1 MLNNKF
7 IDYIKDGSFFWLT
20 QHACLIVFIYYML
33 NSASLFLKAQF
44 NIDTISQT
52 PKEIIKY
59 NTIVLDFLEKYTL
72 FILFIAIS
80 LLIIGITLTCIKH
93 IIEFTIIYKYAGG
106 SLDAGIWLS
115 SLVIIHYTYTFLQ
128 AKFIIITFFIAL
140 LIGLAYQENWYNKI
154 KENFYQ

>member
-1 MLNNKF
+1 MLN
-7 IDYIKDGSFFWLT
+7 
-20 QHACLIVFIYYML
+20 
-33 NSASLFLKAQF
+33 
-44 NIDTISQT
+44 
-52 PKEIIKY
+52 
-59 NTIVLDFLEKYTL
+59 FLEKYTL

-80 LLIIGITLTCIKH
+80 LLIVGITLSCIKH

-106 SLDAGIWLS
+106 SVDAGVSLS

-140 LIGLAYQENWYNKI
+140 LIGHAYQENWFNKI